1 MDICMMQV
9 FNMSC
14 QAGIIICIILI
25 VRQIF
30 HWIKVP
36 KKFSYCL
43 WLIPFFRMIC
53 PWTVESIFSL
63 MPIKFINRGIQQ
75 VLNLTAA
82 GEDDTVWQA
91 VQYMQTIAPLF
102 GNQGL
107 AGTTPTTIV
116 HATSAGSDTARFWM
130 TLMGII
136 WLTGSCLFLFYC
148 MVSYW
153 RLKRKLTCSI
163 CMEDNIYLADYIDTP
178 FVLGVWKPRIYLPS
192 DLQSREMPYVIA
204 HEQVHIRRKD
214 YLIKILAFMI
224 VSIHWFNPLAW
235 IAFFYMGKDMELS
248 CDEMVLKQF
257 GMDCRNEY
265 ASVLLELTTGKKQLF
280 GTPLA
285 FGEGDTKGRVHNIM
299 EYKKPVMI
307 VVIFAVLALIALA
320 VGLLTLPKSDG
331 DLPGANPGV
340 LTKDSNHSEQ
350 NSETSEEELH
360 NTEEEWR
367 TKEEVESESEEAM
380 LNSSTYALSIR
391 QETLTAS
398 GADIVIYNQSKE
410 EILCGEYFYI
420 DSWEGEEW
428 KPVSCKDG
436 VEFKDIGYSIM
447 AEGTLEKSIDW
458 NTLYGEL
465 EPGIY
470 LLRVPISVPND
481 EGGYETVELG
491 THFSLN

>member
-14 QAGIIICIILI
+14 QAGIIICIVLI

-30 HWIKVP
+30 NWIKVP

-63 MPIKFINRGIQQ
+63 MPIKFINRGIQHI
-75 VLNLTAA
+75 N
-82 GEDDTVWQA
+82 
-91 VQYMQTIAPLF
+91 
-102 GNQGL
+102 NQIVVGM
-107 AGTTPTTIV
+107 ASTTIGP
-116 HATSAGSDTARFWM
+116 AAPTGSDTVRFWM

-136 WLTGSCLFLFYC
+136 WLSGSCLVLFYC

-153 RLKRKLTCSI
+153 RLKRKLICSI
-163 CMEDNIYLADYIDTP
+163 CMKDNIYLADYIDTP

-192 DLQSREMPYVIA
+192 DLQSREMLYVIA
-204 HEQVHIRRKD
+204 HEQVHIRRRD
-214 YLIKILAFMI
+214 YLIKLLAFMI

-235 IAFFYMGKDMELS
+235 IALFYMGKDMELS

-350 NSETSEEELH
+350 SSETSEEELH

-398 GADIVIYNQSKE
+398 GADIIIYNQSKE